1 MKAASELCKVVQ
13 CVRRKGL
20 RLPVYYRRMASI
32 KQYRGKTWR
41 AIIRRKGFPVQS
53 KTFESKKDAEAWAA
67 SIESRMGVHQFDGL
81 QLKAAKTMTVRDVFE
96 RYKKEVAPD
105 YKGRNSLGILKR
117 VIRDAKFMDLVL
129 SKITP
134 LDIRQWRDDRAQ
146 DILPQSVHRELNTIS
161 GVFGHAIK
169 EWGAPLAS
177 NPCHAVS
184 RFKGADKARDKVWTP
199 ADVKTLLDAIGW
211 REDMPLLEGRD
222 YVGWALLLGIETAM
236 RVGEL
241 CVLRV
246 ADFHPA
252 EKYAQLRDTKNGDD
266 RQVPLSTTAIKYLKI
281 LCKGKKP
288 DDKIF
293 PIIAATMGEYFL
305 EARRKCGLEHLVFHD
320 SRHTAATQLS
330 TKLANVLELSAVTG
344 HRSLKSL
351 KRYYHPTPASIAGKL
366 G

>member
-1 MKAASELCKVVQ
+1 M
-13 CVRRKGL
+13 
-20 RLPVYYRRMASI
+20 PVYYCDMASI

-41 AIIRRKGFPVQS
+41 VIIRRKGYPVQS
-53 KTFESKKDAEAWAA
+53 KTFESKRDAEAWAA
-67 SIESRMGVHQFDGL
+67 SIEARMGVSQFDGL
-81 QLKAAKTMTVRDVFE
+81 QLKAAKTTTVRDIFE
-96 RYKKEVAPD
+96 RYKKEVAPN
-105 YKGRNSLGILKR
+105 YKGRNSLGILNR
-117 VIRDAKFMDLVL
+117 LIRDANFMGVVL

-134 LDIRQWRDDRAQ
+134 LDIRQWRDDRVTEIQ
-146 DILPQSVHRELNTIS
+146 PQSVHRELNTIS
-161 GVFGHAIK
+161 GVFNHAIK
-169 EWGAPLAS
+169 EWGVPLAQ

-199 ADVKTLLDAIGW
+199 ADVKTLLDAIEW
-211 REDMPLLEGRD
+211 REDIPLNEGRD

-246 ADFHPA
+246 ADFHP
-252 EKYAQLRDTKNGDD
+252 EEQYAQLRDTKNGDD
-266 RQVPLSTTAIKYLKI
+266 RKVPLSTTAIKHLTI
-281 LCKGKKP
+281 LCKDKKP

-293 PIIAATMGEYFL
+293 PVVAGTMGEYFL

-330 TKLANVLELSAVTG
+330 TKLVNVLELSSVTG

>member
-1 MKAASELCKVVQ
+1 M
-13 CVRRKGL
+13 
-20 RLPVYYRRMASI
+20 YYLHMASI

-53 KTFESKKDAEAWAA
+53 KTFESKKDAETWAA
-67 SIESRMGVHQFDGL
+67 SIESKMGVSQFDWL

-96 RYKKEVAPD
+96 RYEREVAPSF
-105 YKGRNSLGILKR
+105 KGRNSLGTLKR
-117 VIRDAKFMDLVL
+117 VIRDAAFMDLVL

-134 LDIRQWRDDRAQ
+134 LDIRKWRDDRATEIQ
-146 DILPQSVHRELNTIS
+146 PQSVHRELNTIS
-161 GVFGHAIK
+161 GVFTHAIK

-177 NPCHAVS
+177 NPCHSVS
-184 RFKGADKARDKVWTP
+184 RFKGADKARDRVWSQ
-199 ADVKTLLDAIGW
+199 ADVKTLLDAVKW
-211 REDMPLLEGRD
+211 REDMPLGEGRD

-236 RVGEL
+236 RIGEL
-241 CVLRV
+241 CALRV
-246 ADFHPA
+246 SDFHP
-252 EKYAQLRDTKNGDD
+252 EKQYAQLRDTKNGDD
-266 RQVPLSTTAIKYLKI
+266 RQVPLSTTAIKYLSI
-281 LCKGKKP
+281 LCK
-288 DDKIF
+288 DRMQDEKIF
-293 PIIAATMGEYFL
+293 PVIAGTLGEYFL

-330 TKLANVLELSAVTG
+330 TKLSNVLELSAVTG

>member
-1 MKAASELCKVVQ
+1 MCNLCGG
-13 CVRRKGL
+13 KGYGL
-20 RLPVYYRRMASI
+20 QVYHCCMASI

-53 KTFESKKDAEAWAA
+53 KTFDSKKDAEVWAA
-67 SIESRMGVHQFDGL
+67 SIEARMGVHQFDGL
-81 QLKAAKTMTVRDVFE
+81 QLKTAKTMTVRDVFE
-96 RYKKEVAPD
+96 RFEREVAPD
-105 YKGRNSLGILKR
+105 YKGRNSRGILKR

-134 LDIRQWRDDRAQ
+134 LDIRQWRDDRAL
-146 DILPQSVHRELNTIS
+146 DILPQSVHRELNAIS
-161 GVFGHAIK
+161 GVFTHAIK
-169 EWGAPLAS
+169 EWGVPLAA

-184 RFKGADKARDKVWTP
+184 RFKGADKSRDKVWTP
-199 ADVKTLLDAIGW
+199 ADVKTLLDAVGW
-211 REDMPLLEGRD
+211 REDMPLLQGRD

-236 RVGEL
+236 RIGEL
-241 CVLRV
+241 CELRV

-252 EKYAQLRDTKNGDD
+252 EQYAQLRDTKNGDD
-266 RQVPLSTTAIKYLKI
+266 RQVPLSTAAIKYFKI
-281 LCKGKKP
+281 LCKDKKP
-288 DDKIF
+288 GDKII
-293 PIIAATMGEYFL
+293 PLIAATLGEYFL
-305 EARRKCGLEHLVFHD
+305 DARRACGLEHLVFHD

>member
-1 MKAASELCKVVQ
+1 
-13 CVRRKGL
+13 
-20 RLPVYYRRMASI
+20 MASI
-32 KQYRGKTWR
+32 TQYRGKTWR

-53 KTFESKKDAEAWAA
+53 KTFERKKDAEAWAA
-67 SIESRMGVHQFDGL
+67 SVESRMGVQHCDGL

-96 RYKKEVAPD
+96 RFELEVGPSF
-105 YKGRNSLGILKR
+105 KGANSLGILKR
-117 VIRDAKFMDLVL
+117 VIRDAYFMDVVL
-129 SKITP
+129 SRVTP
-134 LDIRQWRDDRAQ
+134 LDIRQWRDDRAKQ
-146 DILPQSVHRELNTIS
+146 VQPQSVHRELNTIS
-161 GVFGHAIK
+161 GVFTHAIK
-169 EWGAPLAS
+169 EWGVPLAA

-199 ADVKTLLDAIGW
+199 SDVKKLLDAVGW
-211 REDMPLLEGRD
+211 SEDMPLLEGRD

-241 CVLRV
+241 CVLKV
-246 ADFHPA
+246 SDFNPA
-252 EKYAQLRDTKNGDD
+252 EQYAQLRDTKNGDD
-266 RQVPLSTTAIKYLKI
+266 RQVPLSTTAIKYLSI
-281 LCKGKKP
+281 LCANRKP

-293 PIIAATMGEYFL
+293 PVIAGTMGEYFL
-305 EARRKCGLEHLVFHD
+305 EARKKCGLEHLVFHD

-330 TKLANVLELSAVTG
+330 AKLANVLELSAVTG